1 MSAQAEHLTACA
13 RYSDEYNQ
21 ARSHKKDI
29 VMMTREKFIETVG
42 FLVREYISNPKAWG
56 DNPQLRVVPSSTV
69 DFDLRLIDGAEL
81 LDEIA
86 YDDEEVESAAAA
98 QGEALEEGTDYQV
111 KRTPD
116 FYAVSRL
123 LTWTPV
129 GGRDVDAGAVE
140 SLADK
145 YF

>member
-1 MSAQAEHLTACA
+1 MTT
-13 RYSDEYNQ
+13 
-21 ARSHKKDI
+21 KKTI
-29 VMMTREKFIETVG
+29 VMMTREKFIETVEY
-42 FLVREYISNPKAWG
+42 LVKEYISNPKVWG
-56 DNPQLRVVPSSTV
+56 NNPQIRVIPSTTV
-69 DFDLRLIDGAEL
+69 DFDIRLIDGSEL
-81 LDEIA
+81 LDEID
-86 YDDEEVESAAAA
+86 YDDAEVESAAAA

-129 GGRDVDAGAVE
+129 GGRDADAKAIAT
-140 SLADK
+140 LADN

>member
-1 MSAQAEHLTACA
+1 MTT
-13 RYSDEYNQ
+13 
-21 ARSHKKDI
+21 KKTI
-29 VMMTREKFIETVG
+29 VMMTREKFIETVEY
-42 FLVREYISNPKAWG
+42 LVKEYISNPKVWG
-56 DNPQLRVVPSSTV
+56 NNPQIRVIPSTTV
-69 DFDLRLIDGAEL
+69 DYDIRLIDGSEL
-81 LDEIA
+81 LDEID
-86 YDDEEVESAAAA
+86 YDDAEVESAAAA

-129 GGRDVDAGAVE
+129 GGRDADAKAIAT
-140 SLADK
+140 LADN